1 MDRMLL
7 FLKKSLIFFC
17 VYPRTLVIGECK
29 DKKVNEDS
37 AFVFDLSIYQGL
49 FKCLMTILDLFRRE
63 SELFKE
69 SSGTIANY
77 KDFIY
82 VWIQKSPTL
91 VLFKNK
97 LNDEVILT
105 LEFDYFQINPSLLN
119 MMQI

>member
-1 MDRMLL
+1 MLL

-69 SSGTIANY
+69 SSGTIANF
-77 KDFIY
+77 KDFMYI
-82 VWIQKSPTL
+82 WIHKSPNL
-91 VLFKNK
+91 VLFQNK

-105 LEFDYFQINPSLLN
+105 FLLAFLLY
-119 MMQI
+119 